1 MSSEGKKY
9 DQDKAPLV
17 QGCLHY
23 FPRALLAVAMISK
36 HGAEKYNVPFSDQ
49 NWRKVTDGIKRYTD
63 ADGRHLLGDAI
74 DGPYDPDSDY
84 LHAAHHAWDA
94 LARLEKM
101 LETGIPLKKEGNKDD

>member
-1 MSSEGKKY
+1 MSGKKY

-23 FPRALLAVAMISK
+23 FPNALLAVAMVSK
-36 HGAEKYNVPFSDQ
+36 FGATKYNVPYSDK
-49 NWRKVTDGIKRYTD
+49 NWKAVEEGYERYSD

-74 DGPYDPDSDY
+74 DGLYDPDSDL

-94 LARLEKM
+94 LARLQ
-101 LETGIPLKKEGNKDD
+101 LLLDAGTPLKKE